1 MRQQF
6 SSLCYEREES
16 FVVKQYLKESSENLC
31 FTITYLGIIS
41 GTVVVVF
48 LCFGTFFFFDIEF
61 KGKKHSVKAISKSFI

>member
-1 MRQQF
+1 MRRQF

-48 LCFGTFFFFDIEF
+48 LCFGTFFCDIE
-61 KGKKHSVKAISKSFI
+61 VKEKNIQ